1 MGRHCRVRRP
11 VHNVFPRD
19 FPERLRVFK
28 EASGL
33 SWREMARR
41 LGVSPQRV
49 RCWRNGTVPGST
61 HLFFLMQ
68 LADELGLGDILR
80 RPAADDPLPV
90 ATGRG
95 RESHSPCPV

>member
-19 FPERLRVFK
+19 FPERLQAFK

-61 HLFFLMQ
+61 HLFFLML

-80 RPAADDPLPV
+80 RAAADPRPLV
-90 ATGRG
+90 KERVGG
-95 RESHSPCPV
+95 G

>member
-1 MGRHCRVRRP
+1 MGRHCRVHRP

-19 FPERLRVFK
+19 FPERLQAFK

-33 SWREMARR
+33 SWRAMARR

-49 RCWRNGTVPGST
+49 RYWRNGTVPGST

-80 RPAADDPLPV
+80 RPAADDPPPV

-95 RESHSPCPV
+95 IESLSTCPG